1 MGVLEPLKVVIDNY
15 PEDRTEEISA
25 QNHPQKP
32 EMGTRILPFG
42 RELYIER
49 NDFMENPPRK
59 FFRLGPGREVRLRYG
74 YYLTCVSYEKDADGN
89 VTLLH
94 CTYDPE
100 TKGGTSADGR
110 KVKGTI
116 HWVSAK
122 DAVDGDVYLYDR
134 LFNVEHPDGDKDVDF
149 KTHLN
154 PDSRKI
160 LEGCKLEPSLAA
172 VEAGMQVQ
180 FERQGY
186 FCLDPQLSTPDKPV
200 FNRVV
205 TLRDSWAKIKK

>member
-1 MGVLEPLKVVIDNY
+1 
-15 PEDRTEEISA
+15 
-25 QNHPQKP
+25 
-32 EMGTRILPFG
+32 MGTRNLPFS

-49 NDFMENPPRK
+49 NDFMEDPPRK

-74 YYLTCVSYEKDADGN
+74 YYLTCVSYEKDENGT

-100 TKGGTSADGR
+100 TKGGSSPDGR

-116 HWVSAK
+116 HWVSAAHAI
-122 DAVDGDVYLYDR
+122 DADVCLYDR
-134 LFNVEHPDGDKDVDF
+134 LFTVEHPDGDKDTDF
-149 KTHLN
+149 TTHLN

-160 LEGCKLEPSLAA
+160 IRECKLEPSLADL
-172 VEAGMQVQ
+172 EPGRQVQ

-186 FCLDPQLSTPDKPV
+186 FCQDSVSSSPDRVV

-205 TLRDSWAKIKK
+205 TLRDSWAKQNKK